1 MPTIKAGDRMPSVA
15 LHMMSEGGIKPVTT
29 DELFAGK
36 TVVLFSV
43 PGAFTPTCSAQH
55 LPGFIAHIDAFAE
68 KGVDAVACV
77 AVNDPFVM
85 ATWGAS
91 AGADG
96 HVLMISD
103 GNGALAA
110 ATGTEMDGSGF
121 GLGTRSQRYAMV
133 VKDGVVEQFFL
144 EEPGQFQV
152 SSAENV
158 LAHL

>member
-1 MPTIKAGDRMPSVA
+1 MIKAGDRIPSVT
-15 LHMMSEGGIKPVTT
+15 LHMMTEDGIKPITT
-29 DELFAGK
+29 DALFGDK

-43 PGAFTPTCSAQH
+43 PGAFTPTCSARH
-55 LPGFIAHIDAFAE
+55 LPGFIKHIGAFAD

-85 ATWGAS
+85 DAWGTS

-96 HVLMISD
+96 KVLMISD
-103 GNGALAA
+103 GNGALAE
-110 ATGTEMDGSGF
+110 ATGTAMDASKAAMA
-121 GLGTRSQRYAMV
+121 TRSHRYAMV
-133 VKDGVVEQFFL
+133 VRNGVVAHFSL
-144 EEPGQFQV
+144 DPPGTFEA